1 LSLPVEMAIS
11 KSAQLW
17 KRHVYVTDDG
27 SYPAT
32 LNTWEKA
39 VVKEELDS
47 DDTVVWFRNVPR
59 KPWALTVP
67 YEVSGKAA
75 PFYPDLLFIRRADG
89 GWAVDLLDPHHID
102 WADAPAKAV
111 GLAKY
116 AAKHHQDFN
125 RVELIIVRGADEIRR
140 IDLTDESHRERV
152 LAVKTKEHLALLY
165 DEFA

>member
-1 LSLPVEMAIS
+1 M
-11 KSAQLW
+11 
-17 KRHVYVTDDG
+17 
-27 SYPAT
+27 
-32 LNTWEKA
+32 
-39 VVKEELDS
+39 
-47 DDTVVWFRNVPR
+47 TV
-59 KPWALTVP
+59 
-67 YEVSGKAA
+67 SKAA
-75 PFYPDLLFIRRADG
+75 PFYPDLLFRRRADG
-89 GWAVDLLDPHHID
+89 GWAVDLFDPHHID